1 MKSLF
6 TLNTYFIRYKWHL
19 LGGILFVTLSNLFA
33 VFPAQS
39 VRLAIDLVVSN
50 LKTYQLFKGSSLSSE
65 IEADT
70 IQNLLYFGALIICLA
85 LFRGIFMFLMRQT
98 IIVMS
103 RHIEFDLKNEIYNK
117 YQQLPSSF
125 YKNNSTGDLMAR
137 ISDDVSR
144 VRMYVGPAIMYAIN
158 LVVTIILVIW
168 AMYEVNPKL
177 TFLVLIPLPFLS
189 LAIFYVNHYIN
200 LKSDAIQQQLSVL
213 NSFVQESFSGI
224 RVMKSFGLEAAF
236 ETAFEKQ
243 SEEYRKRQLSLAYTD
258 AKFFPLMFFLTG
270 LSTLIILL
278 AGGNEVIEGRAST
291 GNIAE
296 FILYVYLLTWPFTS
310 LGYTSSLIQRAA
322 VSMNRINEFLNEQI
336 EEPKGLISL
345 ENFEN
350 YIEFKNVSVKYPG
363 KDNFA
368 LENISFTIQKG
379 QTLAIL
385 GNTGSGKSTI
395 AQLLMGLIQPISGE
409 ILIDGKPF
417 QQIDIQSYRK
427 LIGYVP
433 QDVFLFSDT
442 IANNIAFG
450 EEQGQ
455 CNRERINEAAEM
467 AAFPEDF
474 EILKEGFNTI
484 IGERGIT
491 LSGGQKQ
498 RISIARALIKNPEI
512 LLLDDCLSA
521 LDTFTESKILKNLK
535 HILENKTGIIISHRV
550 SSIGNAHQV
559 LILEDGK
566 ILEYGS
572 KHALEN
578 QASKFSEMLKNQLK
592 N

>member
-1 MKSLF
+1 LKSLF

-50 LKTYQLFKGSSLSSE
+50 LKTYQLFKGSSLSTD

-70 IQNLLYFGALIICLA
+70 IQSLLYFGALIICLA

-103 RHIEFDLKNEIYNK
+103 RHIEYDLKNEIYNK

-137 ISDDVSR
+137 ISDDVGR

-158 LVVTIILVIW
+158 LVVSIILVIW

-224 RVMKSFGLEAAF
+224 RVMKSFGLESAF

-296 FILYVYLLTWPFTS
+296 FIMYVYLLTWPFTS

-322 VSMNRINEFLNEQI
+322 VSMNRINEFLNVKVESPNEVSKIVKFEQ
-336 EEPKGLISL
+336 S
-345 ENFEN
+345 
-350 YIEFKNVSVKYPG
+350 IEFKNVSVKYPG
-363 KDNFA
+363 KAHFA

-379 QTLAIL
+379 ETLAIL

-395 AQLLMGLIQPISGE
+395 AQLLMGLIQPTSGE
-409 ILIDGKPF
+409 IRIDGRRF
-417 QQIDIQSYRK
+417 QEIDIQSYRK

-433 QDVFLFSDT
+433 QDVFLFSDS

-450 EEQGQ
+450 EEQGP
-455 CNRERINEAAEM
+455 CSRARINEAAEM

-474 EILKEGFNTI
+474 ELFKDGFNTI

-498 RISIARALIKNPEI
+498 RISIARALIKSPEI

-521 LDTFTESKILKNLK
+521 LDTLTESKILKNLK
-535 HILENKTGIIISHRV
+535 NILGDKTGIVISHRV
-550 SSIGNAHQV
+550 SSVGNANQL

-566 ILEYGS
+566 ILEYGIKKS
-572 KHALEN
+572 LEN
-578 QASKFSEMLKNQLK
+578 QDSKFAEMLKNQLK